1 MGLRCFVPDVA
12 PLRFFAC
19 AAPVL
24 MSRDFVF
31 WVAPHQPRHCEVP
44 FLGLR
49 RSSPDVAPS
58 CLWGEPPHPWCCSIL
73 GVAPSLVLRRPWCC
87 AVRGFRAGR
96 RGGAC
101 GIQEG
106 AGRSFLRVA
115 VCLSRPH
122 GKSRRLKRRLSHMPG
137 WLPGQCRVR
146 YSISRVAPEC
156 SNSST
161 ERILLCALTSS
172 TCRATSRS

>member
-49 RSSPDVAPS
+49 RSSPDVALS
-58 CLWGEPPHPWCCSIL
+58 CLWGEPPH
-73 GVAPSLVLRRPWCC
+73 PWCC

-96 RGGAC
+96 RGLAAYRRVPGDPSSGVPFVCPAPRKKPALRAPAFPY
-101 GIQEG
+101 
-106 AGRSFLRVA
+106 AGMPPGSVS
-115 VCLSRPH
+115 CL
-122 GKSRRLKRRLSHMPG
+122 LS
-137 WLPGQCRVR
+137 
-146 YSISRVAPEC
+146 YSISHVAPEC
-156 SNSST
+156 SSSST

>member
-12 PLRFFAC
+12 PLRFFAF

-49 RSSPDVAPS
+49 RSIPDVALS
-58 CLWGEPPHPWCCSIL
+58 CLWGEPPHPWCCTIL
-73 GVAPSLVLRRPWCC
+73 GVAPSGAFVPAGGGLRHT
-87 AVRGFRAGR
+87 
-96 RGGAC
+96 GAC
-101 GIQEG
+101 RAILPPGY
-106 AGRSFLRVA
+106 RLFVP
-115 VCLSRPH
+115 PH

-146 YSISRVAPEC
+146 YSISHVAPEC

>member
-44 FLGLR
+44 FFGCAVPALMLR
-49 RSSPDVAPS
+49 CPVFGASRP
-58 CLWGEPPHPWCCSIL
+58 IL
-73 GVAPSLVLRRPWCC
+73 GVAPSGAFVPAGGGLRHT
-87 AVRGFRAGR
+87 
-96 RGGAC
+96 GAC
-101 GIQEG
+101 RAILPPGY
-106 AGRSFLRVA
+106 RLFVP
-115 VCLSRPH
+115 PH

-146 YSISRVAPEC
+146 YSISHVAPEC

-161 ERILLCALTSS
+161 ERILLCALTFS

>member
-1 MGLRCFVPDVA
+1 MGLGCFVPDVA

-49 RSSPDVAPS
+49 RSIPDVALS
-58 CLWGEPPHPWCCSIL
+58 CLWGEPPHPWCCT
-73 GVAPSLVLRRPWCC
+73 
-87 AVRGFRAGR
+87 VRGFRAGR
-96 RGGAC
+96 RGAC

-146 YSISRVAPEC
+146 YSISHVAPEC